1 VIERET
7 IKLEQES
14 ITQLFQSQPEGIL
27 VYRLGNQDNNH
38 SSALIKVD

>member
-14 ITQLFQSQPEGIL
+14 ITQLF
-27 VYRLGNQDNNH
+27 H
-38 SSALIKVD
+38 S